1 MSLYDW
7 QPGRLLASISCDC
20 PGYVGNSISL
30 TPGRILPAKGVD
42 GVPASVQNALAMKR
56 LTLLG
61 SVVIALSGVSAIAQ
75 GNTISMNAAAY
86 CAVTVPANSLALIA
100 NPFYAP
106 TNTLAG
112 LIPQPHRR
120 RRQES
125 PVRSPTNTLAGLIP
139 QPPPGSQF
147 FKFRPN
153 ADFVAYTFGV
163 DGKWTPNGDATLYP
177 GEGGLFRNPT
187 VSPLRLMFQGSLPIR
202 DLTNTVPAGVAI
214 YAASRAGKV
223 TSDLCFPA
231 GPGDQIMTYGGGGYT
246 TYTLDASGLKWTPS
260 EPTLRLGEAFFCRKS
275 APGIWVSRAVVV
287 R

>member
-100 NPFYAP
+100 NPFYA
-106 TNTLAG
+106 
-112 LIPQPHRR
+112 
-120 RRQES
+120 
-125 PVRSPTNTLAGLIP
+125 PTNTLAGLIP